1 MAASE
6 LSKCAPIA
14 GTKEMEPW
22 AYEMS
27 KDKADLGGPA
37 PDFTLASSSGGQIKL
52 SEVVGT
58 AHTIL
63 YFFREFS

>member
-1 MAASE
+1 
-6 LSKCAPIA
+6 
-14 GTKEMEPW
+14 
-22 AYEMS
+22 MS
-27 KDKADLGGPA
+27 KGSAAVDLGGPA